1 MSRAVRWLYS
11 ALTWAAQPLLRRKL
25 RRRAVAE
32 PGYGQWVQERFGRYA
47 QPGAAGQDNGPAQG
61 ALVWIHAVSLGETRA
76 AAILLPA
83 LRQQWPGMR
92 LLLTHGT
99 ATGRA
104 EGQKLLQ
111 PGDLQVWQPWDTRGA
126 VARFLRQFRPAVG
139 ILMETEV
146 WPNLIAACRVRGI
159 PLVLANAR
167 LSAKSLRQAQRMA
180 WLARPAY
187 AALTAVW
194 AQTEDDAV
202 RLRSLGAPVQSV
214 FGNLKFD
221 VVPDAAQLAQG
232 RQWRAASPR
241 PVVLLASSRE
251 GEEALWLENFKL
263 SRPPAH
269 AGQALTAIKTEAN
282 AAMQTPTPSA
292 ADVQWLVVPR
302 HPQRFGAVAELLGRA
317 GLRVARRSQWGAGPP
332 DTGADTRADVWLGDS
347 LGEMA
352 LYYGLADV
360 ALLGGSFAPLGGQ
373 NLIEAAACGCPVVLG
388 PHTFNFAEAAELA
401 CAAGAA
407 MRVADLGEGIA
418 TACNLA
424 HGAQPLATA
433 RSHALQFAAAHRGAA
448 QRTAAAVVA
457 LAAVAPPAHAGAKI
471 FAPSPSGRGLG

>member
-1 MSRAVRWLYS
+1 MAHTTRWFYS
-11 ALTWAAQPLLRRKL
+11 SLIWAAQPLLLRKL

-32 PGYGQWVQERFGRYA
+32 PGYGRQVGERFGRYP
-47 QPGAAGQDNGPAQG
+47 QQMDSLLPPDSTDAGSK
-61 ALVWIHAVSLGETRA
+61 LVWIHAVSLGETRA
-76 AAILLPA
+76 AAILLTE

-104 EGQKLLQ
+104 EGEKLLL
-111 PGDLQVWQPWDTRGA
+111 PGDVQVWQPWDTRGA
-126 VARFLRQFRPAVG
+126 VARFLRQFHPTIG

-146 WPNLIAACRVRGI
+146 WPNLIAACHQRGI

-187 AALTAVW
+187 AALVAVW
-194 AQTEDDAV
+194 AQTEADAE
-202 RLRSLGAPVQSV
+202 RLRSLGAPVQGV
-214 FGNLKFD
+214 LGNLKFD
-221 VVPDAAQLAQG
+221 VVPDAAQRAQG
-232 RQWRAASPR
+232 EQWRALSPR

-251 GEEALWLENFKL
+251 GEEMMWLQEIQSKQV
-263 SRPPAH
+263 SDH
-269 AGQALTAIKTEAN
+269 TEQAL
-282 AAMQTPTPSA
+282 AAMNNEAASA
-292 ADVQWLVVPR
+292 LSAVQWLIVPR
-302 HPQRFGAVAELLGRA
+302 HPQRFDEVAQLLQSA
-317 GLRVARRSQWGAGPP
+317 GLSVARRSRWPAQPES
-332 DTGADTRADVWLGDS
+332 ADVWLGDS

-373 NLIEAAACGCPVVLG
+373 NLIEAAACACPVVLG

-407 MRVADLGEGIA
+407 QRVAGMGQGVVA
-418 TACNLA
+418 ACVLA
-424 HGAQPLATA
+424 LDGARLATA
-433 RSHALQFAAAHRGAA
+433 RTRAAGFAQAHQGAA
-448 QRTAAAVVA
+448 QATALA
-457 LAAVAPPAHAGAKI
+457 LAALLGEDAGV
-471 FAPSPSGRGLG
+471 R